1 MTRCWLSETHIAVS
15 PFGLVR
21 PCCRFHTD
29 DNYPLNISGK
39 TIKNVFEDDFLQ
51 NVRKDLKAGV
61 KHKGCNK
68 CWYHESKE
76 ITSMRQQY
84 NYARDFSILDNL
96 NTYEKI
102 HSLEIS
108 FSNHCNYRCR
118 HCSSFFS
125 SKWREDD
132 LLLGNRVPDTLLEPN
147 LDDLEI
153 HKLVNLEHIKMLGGE
168 PLLSKNHS
176 KLIKSIEH
184 NIHNIE
190 LEYVTNGSLWPSND
204 IVEIWKRAK
213 SLRLIISLDDVYE
226 YFEYFRTDSSF
237 STVESTFEKIET
249 LRTVLGDR
257 LQTNIHCVINVLNM
271 YRVNHIVEY
280 MIEKLPEWN
289 FTFDNIT
296 QPEYLHIR
304 QWSKTEAKKQV
315 KKLENIDAK
324 IPDNSR
330 VNNHKKRNIKKA
342 IKIIK
347 DSCKNDTNDFSKLL
361 KTNTI
366 LDKSRKTDL
375 EKTHPYIASISGLKN
390 SLQPFS

>member
-39 TIKNVFEDDFLQ
+39 TIKEVFESDFLQ
-51 NVRKDLKAGV
+51 NVRDDLKSGI

-76 ITSMRQQY
+76 ITSMREQY
-84 NYARDFSILDNL
+84 NMGRDFENL
-96 NTYEKI
+96 SQLNSYEKI
-102 HSLEIS
+102 HSIEIS

-118 HCSSFFS
+118 HCNSFCS

-168 PLLSKNHS
+168 PLLSKNHE

-184 NIHNIE
+184 NIHNIN
-190 LEYVTNGSLWPSND
+190 LEYVTNGSLWPKD
-204 IVEIWKRAK
+204 EIVEIWKRAK
-213 SLRLIISLDDVYE
+213 TLRLIISLDDVYE

-237 STVESTFEKIET
+237 NTVEDTFAKIEH
-249 LRTVLGDR
+249 LRTTVGASV
-257 LQTNIHCVINVLNM
+257 TPNIHCVINALNL
-271 YRVNHIVEY
+271 YRIDQIVEY
-280 MIEKLPEWN
+280 MIEHLPEWN
-289 FTFDNIT
+289 FTFDNIA
-296 QPEYLHIR
+296 QPDYLHIR
-304 QWSKTEAKKQV
+304 QWSKSQAKNQI
-315 KKLENIDAK
+315 KKLENID
-324 IPDNSR
+324 NSISVDSK
-330 VNNHKKRNIKKA
+330 VNRHKKRNIKKA

-347 DSCKNDTNDFSKLL
+347 DSCTAEINDFTKLFS
-361 KTNTI
+361 TNNI
-366 LDKSRKTDL
+366 LDKSRKTDIHS
-375 EKTHPYIASISGLKN
+375 THQYIISQHGK
-390 SLQPFS
+390 